1 VPLPLDLR
9 LALAPLN
16 TYRQL
21 LAEPV
26 RGTWL
31 RALERPALVAMIIGT
46 AVTVSSARVVPLGL
60 VLMGIVCWSFV
71 LVVQWLIGVIVVSR
85 ARGRPMSMPRCM
97 ELLFIGQLPWTLWV
111 LAMTGLSTFTQV
123 PQPLVAQVLGLLV
136 PGVWTAFIVSAFCQ
150 TALGCSKSR
159 ARWLT
164 ALHQTMTWVVFFT
177 YVFLVS
183 GFLVRILAL
192 VGA

>member
-9 LALAPLN
+9 LALAPLA

-21 LAEPV
+21 IAEPV

-31 RALERPALVAMIIGT
+31 RALERPALVAIIIGT
-46 AVTVSSARVVPLGL
+46 AVTVSSARRVPIGL
-60 VLMGIVCWSFV
+60 VLMGVVCWSFV
-71 LVVQWLIGVIVVSR
+71 PALQWLIGAIVVSR

-97 ELLFIGQLPWTLWV
+97 ELLFIGQLPWSLWV
-111 LAMTGLSTFTQV
+111 LVMTGLNAFTRV
-123 PQPLVAQVLGLLV
+123 PQPLAAQVLGLLV
-136 PGVWTAFIVSAFCQ
+136 PGVWTAVIISAFCQ
-150 TALGCSKSR
+150 TALGCTKRR
-159 ARWLT
+159 ARGLT
-164 ALHQTMTWVVFFT
+164 AWHQTMTFVVFFT

-183 GFLVRILAL
+183 GFWARILAL